1 MDTNNEQSVKNAV
14 KALDI
19 AVEFVNGN
27 WDKVRRGQNSGASDD
42 PMKTQSFVSDDP
54 ESGKRLVKKITD
66 KVVKPDASDNTLNY
80 TRVRIGIR
88 EDGGCLFEAGVNDNG
103 FYVSIHESMF
113 ADKRYGSIVREQW
126 KESIWK

>member
-1 MDTNNEQSVKNAV
+1 MNTNNDESVKKAV

-27 WDKVRRGQNSGASDD
+27 WDKVRRGPNFDTPD
-42 PMKTQSFVSDDP
+42 NPMKTQSFVSDDS

-66 KVVKPDASDNTLNY
+66 KVVKPDTSDNTLNY
-80 TRVRIGIR
+80 TRVRIGIQDD
-88 EDGGCLFEAGVNDNG
+88 ENCLFETGVNDNG

-113 ADKRYGSIVREQW
+113 SDKRYGSIVREQW
-126 KESIWK
+126 KENIWR